1 MAVLDKKIQVLMLKG
16 QAAKVSIGR
25 VTTVT
30 SSTPASVTNSGTTGD
45 AVFDFEIP
53 QGRAGTL
60 EIGTVTTVTSSTPAS
75 VTNSGTP
82 DEAVLD
88 FEIPQGKAAT
98 IDVGRVTTGAAG
110 TNASIT
116 NRGTNE
122 EAVFDFTIPKGDPGA
137 TVTTYTAT
145 IPVSG
150 WSSTVPYTQTVSVS
164 GILSSDTPIIDVNLS
179 ADTNT
184 AITQLDA
191 WACVSKITT
200 SIGSLTITCL
210 EEKPTT
216 NIPIQL
222 KVVR

>member
-53 QGRAGTL
+53 QG
-60 EIGTVTTVTSSTPAS
+60 
-75 VTNSGTP
+75 
-82 DEAVLD
+82 
-88 FEIPQGKAAT
+88 KAAT
-98 IDVGRVTTGAAG
+98 IDVGTVTTGEAG

-122 EAVFDFTIPKGDPGA
+122 EAVFDFTIPKGPKGDPGA

-145 IPVSG
+145 IPMSG
-150 WSSTVPYTQTVSVS
+150 WSSTVPYTQVVSVS

-200 SIGSLTITCL
+200 SNGSLTVTCL

>member
-30 SSTPASVTNSGTTGD
+30 SSTPASVTNSGT
-45 AVFDFEIP
+45 
-53 QGRAGTL
+53 
-60 EIGTVTTVTSSTPAS
+60 
-75 VTNSGTP
+75 P
-82 DEAVLD
+82 D
-88 FEIPQGKAAT
+88 
-98 IDVGRVTTGAAG
+98 
-110 TNASIT
+110 
-116 NRGTNE
+116 
-122 EAVFDFTIPKGDPGA
+122 EAVFDFTIPKGPKGDPGA

-145 IPVSG
+145 IPMSG
-150 WSSTVPYTQTVSVS
+150 WSSTVPYTQVVSVS

-200 SIGSLTITCL
+200 SNGSLTVTCL